1 LTVTF
6 EIARPFGKRMEE
18 EIRGEEE
25 RERI

>member
-18 EIRGEEE
+18 EIRREEE
-25 RERI
+25 RGRT